1 MAAVRERIRA
11 ATNRRHVG
19 RSEAQVVQEVS
30 RVLRRWGQYYRSGN
44 SARCF
49 SAIDHYAHERLA
61 LFASA
66 KHGRAG
72 RNWQSRYDLT
82 WFQSLGVYRL
92 SGTVRYRTAHA
103 LR

>member
-1 MAAVRERIRA
+1 M
-11 ATNRRHVG
+11 
-19 RSEAQVVQEVS
+19 VQEVS